1 MAGDVVVPNANS
13 VHCQLNLGIGSSD
26 IRLSPNKHPRHDHDQ
41 DAIARRERE
50 ACDIN
55 LPLLLT

>member
-1 MAGDVVVPNANS
+1 MAGDVVPNANS

-26 IRLSPNKHPRHDHDQ
+26 IRLSPNKQLRHDQ